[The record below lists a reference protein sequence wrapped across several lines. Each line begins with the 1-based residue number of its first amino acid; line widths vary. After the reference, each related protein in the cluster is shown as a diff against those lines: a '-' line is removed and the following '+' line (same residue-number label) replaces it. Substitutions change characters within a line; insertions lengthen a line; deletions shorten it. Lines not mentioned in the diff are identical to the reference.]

1 MSRNPNGL
9 AFFLALALLG
19 AASASGAAG
28 PPPDQAR
35 TVQAFSG
42 RWTLDA
48 TQVLPGGESE
58 KAKVQVDCKPAAMGK
73 GAACDMR
80 GTFPKTGAWEGHFLI
95 GFDTFGGKVHVMA
108 VTSDESVHDHTCA
121 WQGPALVCDRLVG
134 GSGGQPVTED
144 LRFVFDAG
152 TMTIKVVA
160 TMKEG
165 GQVFFDAT
173 GKRR

>member
-1 MSRNPNGL
+1 MSRNPNRF
-9 AFFLALALLG
+9 AFSIALALLG
-19 AASASGAAG
+19 AAPASGAAG
-28 PPPDQAR
+28 PPPELAR
-35 TVQAFSG
+35 TVQAFAG

-58 KAKVQVDCKPAAMGK
+58 KAKVHVDCKQAAMGK

-80 GTFPKTGAWEGHFLI
+80 GTFPRTGAWEGHFLI

-160 TMKEG
+160 KMKEG

-173 GKRR
+173 GKRH